1 MSRLPTSLARVEVAA
16 VVLSFAV
23 YSAASGQW
31 AVLFG
36 ASVVALVGRFVTGA
50 RGGVGLPRSIIAL
63 FILLALANALRST
76 LADGVDVEDFSQ
88 FLVLVL
94 LAKMFDGHTPR
105 DVGQVLTLSA
115 FLAIGGVLL
124 SPALSV
130 GALLVVFVP
139 VLAVAVVRY
148 HLWAAAW
155 RAERAWRAALMHA
168 PATASRYEARALRR
182 VVGITLSGTLAV
194 SVIVF
199 VIIPR
204 GIGGEAFGDWATFQ
218 SGTVTGF
225 NDRVQLGGEGVISE
239 SQAVV
244 LEMAVSDGQGRQLG
258 APEQF
263 FYLRGA
269 VLTEYERGQW
279 RPIEDGPD
287 WRSNDN
293 LSTRERTG
301 FGAPIGDAN
310 MKVTVRL
317 RSVPRR
323 ERFYL
328 FSVWEPAAIRLGRVG
343 SLRYQVGT
351 KVLTASINDSALTY
365 EVWTQLEGS
374 SPVAGADWERVVR
387 EIAGPEVAQLAR
399 DILSSAEIEPDPT
412 LRDPSLDALAAR
424 TIERTLRERY
434 GYTLDQQRGPPDVDP
449 VRWFLFES
457 REGHCEYFASAM
469 VAMCRSVGVPAR
481 MVTGYIAAEW
491 VAGDGVYR
499 VRESNAHAW
508 VEAQVGPGQWRRFDP
523 SPPANI
529 QQIHSAEPGLLA
541 RMARLIDALEYAWV
555 NNIVGFDEARRLGII
570 GAERSEGNGLARRLA
585 ESAERD
591 GILRQL
597 LGGIVSL
604 IGGVILILIAV
615 AVFRSVRRTRRVR
628 QRKSAAWIDD
638 GPEAAE
644 RRRQAAFYD
653 EMLRELERIGSPKP
667 AWMPPQRFSTTIGD
681 RPPVQRL
688 VRELS
693 QLFYTLRFGGRALS
707 AAELERAASLLREV
721 RELPAPGP
729 GNGVKSENRA

>member
-1 MSRLPTSLARVEVAA
+1 MSRLPASLARVEIGA
-16 VVLSFAV
+16 VILSFAV
-23 YSAASGQW
+23 YAASSGQ
-31 AVLFG
+31 AAALLG
-36 ASVVALVGRFVTGA
+36 ASVVALVGRFVTST

-63 FILLALANALRST
+63 FILLALANAVRST

-124 SPALSV
+124 SPALVV
-130 GALLVVFVP
+130 GLLVMAFVP
-139 VLAVAVVRY
+139 VLAIAVVRY
-148 HLWAAAW
+148 HLWAQAW
-155 RAERAWRAALMHA
+155 RVERAWRAASLHA
-168 PATASRYEARALRR
+168 PVTASRYEASALRR
-182 VVGITLSGTLAV
+182 VVAVTLGGTIAV
-194 SVIVF
+194 SIVVF

-244 LEMAVSDGQGRQLG
+244 LEMAVSDAQGRSLG

-310 MKVTVRL
+310 TKITVRL

-343 SLRYQVGT
+343 SLRYQIGT
-351 KVLTASINDSALTY
+351 KVVTASINDTALTY

-374 SPVAGADWERVVR
+374 AAVAGAEWDRVVR

-434 GYTLDQQRGPPDVDP
+434 GYTLEQRRGPPDVDP
-449 VRWFLFES
+449 VQWFLFES

-491 VAGDGVYR
+491 VAAEELYR

-529 QQIHSAEPGLLA
+529 QEIHSAKPGLLA
-541 RMARLIDALEYAWV
+541 RLSRLIDALEYAWV
-555 NNIVGFDEARRLGII
+555 NNIVGFDESRRLGIL
-570 GAERSEGNGLARRLA
+570 GAERGDGGGLARRLA
-585 ESAERD
+585 ESGDRD
-591 GILRQL
+591 GFVRRL

-604 IGGVILILIAV
+604 LGGIVLILIA
-615 AVFRSVRRTRRVR
+615 ATVFRSVRRTRRGR
-628 QRKSAAWIDD
+628 RGRASGWIDD
-638 GPEAAE
+638 GPEARE
-644 RRRQAAFYD
+644 RRRQAAFY
-653 EMLRELERIGSPKP
+653 EELLKELERLGSPKP
-667 AWMPPQRFSTTIGD
+667 AWMPPARFGSTITG
-681 RPPVQRL
+681 RPRVGAI

-693 QLFYTLRFGGRALS
+693 DLFYTLRFGGRSLT
-707 AAELERAASLLREV
+707 AAEMERASRLLGEV
-721 RELPAPGP
+721 RELPPSDGD
-729 GNGVKSENRA
+729 GGVAAENHA